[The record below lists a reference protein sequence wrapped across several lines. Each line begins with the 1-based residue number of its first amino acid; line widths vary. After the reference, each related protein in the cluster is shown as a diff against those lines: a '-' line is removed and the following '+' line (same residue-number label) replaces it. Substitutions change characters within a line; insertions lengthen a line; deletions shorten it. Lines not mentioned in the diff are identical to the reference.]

1 MASTGIKPSDKTL
14 ENLQAAFNGES
25 NANAKYTAFAV
36 KADEEGYRQVASMF
50 RAAAKAEKIHAESHA
65 RVIKRMGAE
74 PVANI
79 EAPHVGTT
87 RENLQ
92 AAIAGETYEKDVMYP
107 TFIAEAEKEGNTAAV
122 RTFKAALEAEIE
134 HARLYTRLLNNL
146 EKATVKTAYYV
157 CTVCGFTVDKLTFE
171 RCPVC
176 NAPGER
182 FEEVS

>member
-1 MASTGIKPSDKTL
+1 MATTGTKPSDKTL
-14 ENLQAAFNGES
+14 ANLQAAFNGES

-36 KADEEGYRQVASMF
+36 KADEEGYHQVASMF

-65 RVIKRMGAE
+65 RVIRRMSAE
-74 PVANI
+74 PVATV
-79 EAPHVGTT
+79 EVPHVGST

-107 TFIAEAEKEGNTAAV
+107 NFIAEAEAERNTAAL
-122 RTFKAALEAEIE
+122 RTFKAALDAEIE

-146 EKATVKTAYYV
+146 EKATVKATYYV
-157 CTVCGFTVDKLTFE
+157 CTVCGYTVDRMTFE

-176 NAPGER
+176 LAPGER
-182 FEEVS
+182 FEEVN